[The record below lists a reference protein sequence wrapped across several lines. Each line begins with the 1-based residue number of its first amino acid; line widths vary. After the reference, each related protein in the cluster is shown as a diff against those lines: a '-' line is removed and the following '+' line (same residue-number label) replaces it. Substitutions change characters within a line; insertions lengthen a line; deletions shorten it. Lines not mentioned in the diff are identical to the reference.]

1 MIQTL
6 RMAGLHTGFSVW
18 EGEGGTRIS
27 GQCSMIQ
34 TLRMAG
40 LHTGFSVWEGKLGG
54 ELEYQDSVQ

>member
-18 EGEGGTRIS
+18 EGEGG
-27 GQCSMIQ
+27 
-34 TLRMAG
+34 
-40 LHTGFSVWEGKLGG
+40 